1 LEEHEFKITG
11 EYIHMIQ
18 LLKAMSFVGS
28 GGEAKE
34 CVLDGLVYYN
44 GEVDYRMRLKVR
56 PGDEVVFEGNFI
68 KVI

>member
-1 LEEHEFKITG
+1 MKKIEFELTD

-18 LLKAMSFVGS
+18 LLKATSLVSS

-34 CVLDGLVYYN
+34 CVLDGLAIYN

-56 PGDEVVFEGNFI
+56 KGDVVEFEDTI
-68 KVI
+68 ILVK

>member
-1 LEEHEFKITG
+1 MQEHEFTLTE

-18 LLKAMSFVGS
+18 LLKVLSFVGS

-34 CVLDGLVYYN
+34 VVREGLVSCN

-56 PGDEVVFEGNFI
+56 KGDVVEFEGN
-68 KVI
+68 VIRIL

>member
-1 LEEHEFKITG
+1 MEKIEFELKD

-18 LLKAMSFVGS
+18 LLKATSLVGS

-34 CVLDGLVYYN
+34 CVLDGLVFYN

-56 PGDEVVFEGNFI
+56 KGDVVEFEDT
-68 KVI
+68 VILVK

>member
-1 LEEHEFKITG
+1 
-11 EYIHMIQ
+11 MIQ

-68 KVI
+68 KVV

>member
-1 LEEHEFKITG
+1 MQEHEFTLTE

-18 LLKAMSFVGS
+18 LLKALSLVGS

-34 CVLDGLVYYN
+34 VVREGLVSYN

-56 PGDEVVFEGNFI
+56 KGDVVEFEGN
-68 KVI
+68 VIRIL